1 MVPITD
7 MLSVDFDLLRYFD
20 LAPRDRWVCQSAL
33 ELISLC
39 GVQSSCLQELI
50 QRYASPVRARIPD
63 RAQKGE
69 ISAIIRY
76 ARIRT
81 ENPVKK
87 RVVAICV
94 K

>member
-1 MVPITD
+1 MLQATD
-7 MLSVDFDLLRYFD
+7 MLSVGLDLLQYFD
-20 LAPRDRWVCQSAL
+20 LAPRDTWVCQSAL
-33 ELISLC
+33 ELISLR
-39 GVQSSCLQELI
+39 GVQPSYLWELI
-50 QRYASPVRARIPD
+50 QRYAGPNRARIPN

-76 ARIRT
+76 TRIRT

>member
-1 MVPITD
+1 MP
-7 MLSVDFDLLRYFD
+7 
-20 LAPRDRWVCQSAL
+20 
-33 ELISLC
+33 
-39 GVQSSCLQELI
+39 VQSE
-50 QRYASPVRARIPD
+50 PGFPD

-94 K
+94 KRIIYYKQDIAAIPQNNLGVREDGVTVYRD